1 MIDATPARTSA
12 MQPARDACPSSAREA
27 ALRAGEVRSRRADE
41 DGCLDSRARTTHD
54 RSHSMV
60 RAARVSAAEFGTQV
74 GRRSAIEA
82 AAATDLAAH
91 HGSPNMMTGWTP
103 CCSVSSVR
111 LTMQIDASTRRRLL
125 GVAVALVAVE
135 LVAASAV
142 QAAAVTLVV
151 RLASR
156 RASNLALRHKTCGR
170 AFLPRCG
177 KTRRRRRLR

>member
-1 MIDATPARTSA
+1 

-27 ALRAGEVRSRRADE
+27 ALRAVGRWDSRRADE

-91 HGSPNMMTGWTP
+91 HGSPNMMTG
-103 CCSVSSVR
+103 V
-111 LTMQIDASTRRRLL
+111 DAVLL
-125 GVAVALVAVE
+125 RV
-135 LVAASAV
+135 
-142 QAAAVTLVV
+142 
-151 RLASR
+151 
-156 RASNLALRHKTCGR
+156 
-170 AFLPRCG
+170 
-177 KTRRRRRLR
+177 